1 MHKFASV
8 AFASLLLA
16 SVPVQ
21 AQQRV
26 AVVDRQRALAQTE
39 DGLRTQASLKKMFDA
54 KQQELN
60 RRQGELGKQQ
70 EEFEKQAKSLPPEQL
85 RKRAE
90 ELQKQLMELQ
100 QTFVSYNG
108 ELEKKRK
115 EMTDPLLDKLDA
127 VIKRLAQAEG
137 IEVVIDRQAV
147 AYVKAELDLTDRAI
161 KAYNEG
167 GAKK

>member
-1 MHKFASV
+1 MLKHAPI
-8 AFASLLLA
+8 AFAALMLA
-16 SVPVQ
+16 TVP
-21 AQQRV
+21 ALAERV

-39 DGLRTQASLKKMFDA
+39 DGLRTQATLKKMFDA

-60 RRQGELGKQQ
+60 RRQADLGKQQ
-70 EEFEKQAKSLPPEQL
+70 EEFEKTAKTLPPEQL

-90 ELQKQLMELQ
+90 ELQKQLVELQ

-137 IEVVIDRQAV
+137 IDLVVDRQAV

>member
-1 MHKFASV
+1 MHKLASV

-16 SVPVQ
+16 SVPAS

-39 DGLRTQASLKKMFDA
+39 DGLRTQASLKKMFDS

-100 QTFVSYNG
+100 QTFVAYNG

>member
-1 MHKFASV
+1 MLKHAPLALAAMMLATV
-8 AFASLLLA
+8 PAFAE
-16 SVPVQ
+16 
-21 AQQRV
+21 RV
-26 AVVDRQRALAQTE
+26 GVVDRQRALAQTE
-39 DGLRTQASLKKMFDA
+39 DGLRAQASLKKMFDA

-60 RRQGELGKQQ
+60 RRQADLGKQQ
-70 EEFEKQAKSLPPEQL
+70 EEFEKTAKSLPPEQL

-137 IEVVIDRQAV
+137 IELVIDRQAV